1 MRKRTKRMLSVLMA
15 ALMVVSIMPVTGSN
29 NIVAKAS
36 TASAESSVVTW
47 SAADILA
54 AQEGDSGLV
63 LCGSGWANNNATDDK
78 TFEDGFSA
86 LGDNAKAGSTKAQTD
101 GKTAAGTVPDNG
113 CYVKYTAPVNGT
125 LAINTKIGKNKTFY
139 VIAEDGT
146 KVAEVKNG
154 TSGST
159 YNTVK
164 AEVEAGKTYYAYLG
178 GATAQ
183 IWQVYFT
190 PAEAEWLAADILAS
204 TTYNNG
210 LTLCGT
216 GWANNNATDDK
227 TFDDGFSALGDN
239 AKAGSA
245 KAQTNGKNSAGTV
258 PDSGCY
264 IKYTAAAN
272 GELAIDTK
280 IGKGKTFYIVA
291 EDGTKAAE
299 VKNSTD
305 ASTYNTVKA
314 KVEAGKTYYAYLGGA
329 TAQIWKVYYSQ
340 LNKKTVVDWESVAK
354 PVISKVEAGA
364 DGFTVTVE
372 GIVDEYNGAEDIVVT
387 MLHNDGQ
394 AGEAVIKRSEG
405 TATVNFTAH
414 ESGDYTFVATAQRLG
429 CADKASDVYEVK
441 DFILGVKMPTITWAE
456 NKGNGEV
463 YLDWV
468 NISDAKDYTLTY
480 KVKGSD
486 ESTAVKIDG
495 ITEGDYTV
503 KNLTVGST
511 YEFSVVANRADG
523 YCSAVSEKELSVTAD
538 TQKNWYVSTVGSAQ
552 ETKAT
557 ITEADGNAQVI
568 NIANGDTASKKVAT
582 VEAKDITNTTGSM
595 EIQAKASGKISD
607 DEDGFSY
614 YYTKVNPE
622 KENFEL
628 TATFTVTDASLTPD
642 NQTGFGVVVADT
654 LGVNNWG
661 TPSYVHKYFNYF
673 SSMMYS
679 SKINAPTMRYIT
691 GYTSADTSNKDGVDR
706 VNNNVKF
713 NQLTGTDMFKVGAE
727 YTFTV
732 RKTND
737 GYEAVATTENGTQ
750 TQKLTA
756 NDFTSVQEDGTVVV
770 GVMVAR
776 KIGVKITD
784 IKFTT
789 SESKGLATS
798 EAVEDKVTPSIRV
811 YSSNT
816 CGAGEYEYTVV
827 PNCAGTLKV
836 TGSADG
842 KAISKEVTADEVVR
856 IPVAVNVGSNTI
868 KAEFEPAAAA
878 NITSTKTVASETNVT
893 RKVYGEAGQTIIVTP
908 DGKTTGD
915 GTEESPLDINT
926 AVSYA
931 QPGQTI
937 LMKNGVYDKWITI
950 NRSVCGTADKPINL
964 VAESISTDGTDGV
977 VLSGAGLTVIG
988 SYWHVYGLYVK
999 DSSGVG
1005 IQVSGNYNT
1014 IDMCTVNHAA
1024 NSGIQISRNGGADNY
1039 AGIQGKLWPT
1049 GNFIKNCES
1058 FDNCDAG
1065 RNDADGFAAKLTCGE
1080 GNRFYGCISH
1090 NNIDDGW
1097 DLYAKSVSGT
1107 IGSVTIENCVAYNN
1121 GWLTTDDV
1129 TAAGYNYGEGNG
1141 FKLGGGYLKGGHKLI
1156 NCVSFGNHAKG
1167 ITSNSCPDISITRC
1181 TAYNNGNADSYSIG
1195 LNTMDSMLKEW
1206 KVSGLISMSKA
1217 DLTAKADL
1225 IPFSQHGDD
1234 NYIYNGS
1241 ESYNNLGQ
1249 KATDEWFE
1257 SVDTTIRPS
1266 RNADGTIDMHNLL
1279 VIKSGVLSDNVGAR
1293 LDTTSEEAISVKP
1306 QAGEVVSHVFE
1317 WTTTKEATCTEKGEK
1332 HGICT
1337 VCGHE
1342 ETREIEALGHE
1353 FANEFTVDKEATT
1366 TEEGS
1371 KSQHC
1376 LHAGCTEKTN
1386 VTVIPKLTAGSEEVN
1401 PTPSTPDNK
1410 DDANVPSTGT
1420 DSSEKAPAAQTGDTM
1435 HAVPFVLAMIISA
1448 GVVVIE
1454 ISRKKKAVR

>member
-1 MRKRTKRMLSVLMA
+1 MLSVLMA

-523 YCSAVSEKELSVTAD
+523 YCSAVSEKELSITANA
-538 TQKNWYVSTVGSAQ
+538 QKNWYVSTVGSAQ

-661 TPSYVHKYFNYF
+661 APSYVHKYFNYF

-679 SKINAPTMRYIT
+679 SKNNAPTMRYIT

-732 RKTND
+732 RKTDD

-798 EAVEDKVTPSIRV
+798 EVVEDKITPSIRV

-977 VLSGAGLTVIG
+977 VLSGAGLTIIG

-1049 GNFIKNCES
+1049 GNLIKNCES

-1181 TAYNNGNADSYSIG
+1181 TAYNNGNANSYSIG

-1435 HAVPFVLAMIISA
+1435 HAVPFALAMIISA